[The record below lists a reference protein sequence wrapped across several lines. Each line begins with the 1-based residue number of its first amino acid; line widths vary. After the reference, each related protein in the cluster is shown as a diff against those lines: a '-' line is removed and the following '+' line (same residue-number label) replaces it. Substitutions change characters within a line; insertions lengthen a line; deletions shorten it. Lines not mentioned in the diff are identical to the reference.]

1 MLSLQVRPVFVAGEV
16 VVVGKESVFVDELAR
31 LPPGIPVLT
40 VPALVS
46 VVDFPV
52 LFVVVTLVPTVT
64 GPG

>member
-1 MLSLQVRPVFVAGEV
+1 MAGEV